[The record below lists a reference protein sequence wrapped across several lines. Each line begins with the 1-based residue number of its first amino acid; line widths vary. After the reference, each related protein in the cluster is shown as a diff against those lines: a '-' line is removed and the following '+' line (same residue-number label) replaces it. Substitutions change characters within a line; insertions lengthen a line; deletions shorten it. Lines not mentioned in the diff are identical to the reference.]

1 MVLLALSAVFPAF
14 AVEVL
19 AFRLVEAEGRVRKAP
34 KVSRGED
41 PVSQR
46 FYCLSR
52 LGPWVYPGHPR
63 RPPFIAVRE
72 RRASG

>member
-34 KVSRGED
+34 RLAPGRTLCPRGFAASSEARALGGSRA
-41 PVSQR
+41 P
-46 FYCLSR
+46 
-52 LGPWVYPGHPR
+52 
-63 RPPFIAVRE
+63 
-72 RRASG
+72 

>member
-34 KVSRGED
+34 
-41 PVSQR
+41 
-46 FYCLSR
+46 R
-52 LGPWVYPGHPR
+52 L
-63 RPPFIAVRE
+63 A
-72 RRASG
+72 